1 MYLPKLSIIIPVYN
15 VADYVSECVDSIL
28 SQSLKQVEIILVD
41 DGSTDTSG
49 FLCDQYAQRF
59 PNIRVIH
66 KKNGGLSSARNAGLD
81 IQKGEYITFVDS
93 DDVIVGTDTFMRVM
107 ACFQEDQNLDV
118 VQYDVIH
125 QYLSDEAHKRNYPF
139 KTYKNKEAIL
149 EGYLR
154 GHIHVSCCDKV
165 FRSEVFSDIRFP
177 IGEISE
183 DIAVIPSIIKNVNR
197 LKTANIGYYGYRYRE
212 GSISTATLPYGN
224 ICSILRSYYAYLNY
238 AILYKRLQTLA
249 VSLFANLMWDYVSL
263 IRQKYPEQE
272 KEFCDMVDNIPLSF
286 GKWCSLT
293 WRLTPPQGVKVYVV
307 CVLGIRWVFAVQRF
321 LTRS

>member
-1 MYLPKLSIIIPVYN
+1 MYLQKLSIIIPVYN

-139 KTYKNKEAIL
+139 KTYKGKDDIL

-165 FRSEVFSDIRFP
+165 FRAEVFHSIRFP

-183 DIAVIPSIIKNVNR
+183 DIAVIPRIIENVNKM
-197 LKTANIGYYGYRYRE
+197 KTANIGYYGYRYRK
-212 GSISTATLPYGN
+212 GSISTAAPPCDR
-224 ICSILRSYYAYLNY
+224 ICSIIRSYYAYHHY
-238 AILYKRLQTLA
+238 AMQFKRLESIA
-249 VSLFANLMWDYVSL
+249 VTLFADTIWAYASL
-263 IRQKYPEQE
+263 VRKNYPE
-272 KEFCDMVDNIPLSF
+272 KKDYFCENVVSISLSF
-286 GKWCSLT
+286 RKWIHLAMHLSPL
-293 WRLTPPQGVKVYVV
+293 QAFKVYVV
-307 CVLGIRWVFAVQRF
+307 CVLGICSVFSFQRF
-321 LTRS
+321 VTRG